1 MLVPRN
7 GLYFSWFPSFLKSK
21 AHGSVEATGRRPDR
35 FGGKRQEDLMKRN
48 RMAYRW
54 VLAGVMLGPAVLL
67 SADDAWSAGPDEP
80 LPPFSRVETA
90 VSQHQRR
97 TAGFAGLLRHDLLH
111 SHDLS

>member
-1 MLVPRN
+1 
-7 GLYFSWFPSFLKSK
+7 
-21 AHGSVEATGRRPDR
+21 
-35 FGGKRQEDLMKRN
+35 MKRN

-90 VSQHQRR
+90 VSQHFKGVPEYRPGGIICRSEVEPLFKQPAMGWLGSEGKEILGQVPQQSDPLVKQLR
-97 TAGFAGLLRHDLLH
+97 TRTPPK
-111 SHDLS
+111 